1 MDRTTVLLLALVAG
15 AVPARA
21 ADDAGLARLALCQDS
36 WVEWS
41 KSEPARLDAFGAHF
55 RSAFSPHDNDP
66 YWLPKTNVSVLGL
79 RVLQAFPH
87 SVGMGVGLSLT
98 VDAPFD
104 DARKALERAL
114 GKRLGKCET
123 GEGMKTCEL
132 EIAPQRTVM
141 AMAEDAP
148 KSRQTL
154 IGCYYFYE
162 K

>member
-1 MDRTTVLLLALVAG
+1 MFAAIIPAAAG
-15 AVPARA
+15 
-21 ADDAGLARLALCQDS
+21 DDAGLVRMALCQDS

-41 KSEPARLDAFGAHF
+41 KSDPARLEAFAAHF
-55 RSAFSPHDNDP
+55 RNGFSPHDNDP
-66 YWLPKTNVSVLGL
+66 YWLPKANVSVLGL

-104 DARKALERAL
+104 DARRVMEKAL

-123 GEGMKTCEL
+123 GEGMKNCEL
-132 EIAPQRTVM
+132 EIAPQRSVVL
-141 AMAEDAP
+141 MAEDSP
-148 KSRQTL
+148 RNHQTL